1 MLEIV
6 KEYLYV
12 FFCAMVPLIELR
24 GSVIIGAGMGMPWFA
39 NLVLSV
45 IGNMLPVPFI
55 LLFIRKI
62 LAWMHNTKHFKGFA
76 QWLEKKAHSKSDR
89 VLRYA
94 SLGLVLFVGIP
105 LPGTGAWTGALIAS
119 LLDMRMKYSLPAIF
133 AGVCLAGV
141 IMCCASYGMVSFLA
155 FLL

>member
-62 LAWMHNTKHFKGFA
+62 LAWMHKTKHFKGIA

-141 IMCCASYGMVSFLA
+141 IMCCASYGMVSFLS

>member
-1 MLEIV
+1 MLGMI

-12 FFCAMVPLIELR
+12 FFCSMVPLIELR
-24 GSVIIGAGMGMPWFA
+24 GSIIIGAGLGLPWFVNFA
-39 NLVLSV
+39 LSV
-45 IGNMLPVPFI
+45 IGNMLPIPFI

-62 LAWMHNTKHFKGFA
+62 LAWMHTTKYFKGIA

-89 VLRYA
+89 VLKYA

-133 AGVCLAGV
+133 GGVCLAGV
-141 IMCCASYGMVSFLA
+141 IMCCAGYGAVSFLN

>member
-105 LPGTGAWTGALIAS
+105 LPGTGAWTGALVAAVMN
-119 LLDMRMKYSLPAIF
+119 LRLRKSLPAIF
-133 AGVCLAGV
+133 CGVLIAAAIVTAVTMGL
-141 IMCCASYGMVSFLA
+141 IAL
-155 FLL
+155 